1 MVKVSWFFGLV
12 VFVLVWFG
20 FWWFVCLFVFAKWA
34 GLQEKNKGF
43 ISGFLLLVLFH
54 AFSV

>member
-34 GLQEKNKGF
+34 GLQEKNKRF